1 MKAVLNLDLLQ
12 EMFKGIVDSHTK
24 MYQLAAYWMSSEVK
38 TSREIKRRLVPGDE
52 ICLSNDI
59 IVNCYSPAEF
69 KIISIKGTLDNSVIK
84 MELENILDKSLK
96 TIDV

>member
-1 MKAVLNLDLLQ
+1 MKAILKPDLVQ

-24 MYQLAAYWMSSEVK
+24 MYQLAAYWMPSEVK
-38 TSREIKRRLVPGDE
+38 TSREIKRRLVSGDE
-52 ICLSNDI
+52 ICLSNNI
-59 IVNCYSPAEF
+59 IVNCYGPAEF

-84 MELENILDKSLK
+84 MELENILDKTLK

>member
-1 MKAVLNLDLLQ
+1 MKAILNPDLLE

-24 MYQLAAYWMSSEVK
+24 MYQLAAYWMPSEVK
-38 TSREIKRRLVPGDE
+38 TSREKKRRLVPGDE
-52 ICLSNDI
+52 ICLSHNV
-59 IVNCYSPAEF
+59 IVDCYGDAEF